1 MTRQKIMG
9 LHYDSWTREE
19 TLKAICDS
27 IKCGAKHVYRSD
39 INAASFLMSEKN
51 PQIKKYVNDAPIIN
65 LDGMGVVFGC
75 KILGKSA
82 VERIAGADLFV
93 DLLKVS
99 AANGFS
105 VFFLGATQAVVSAT
119 VEQAVA
125 SCPKLDVAGFHNG
138 YFSGSEEEI
147 VKLINQCQPDI
158 LFIGIKS
165 PEKEA
170 FICRWRLCLDVKFIM
185 GVGGTFDVFSGNI
198 RRAPVWM
205 QALGMEW
212 FFRFMQEPQ
221 RMWRRYLT
229 TNSYFIAMLGI
240 AKLRQ
245 MIDRLLK

>member
-99 AANGFS
+99 NDPFAQKFDFS
-105 VFFLGATQAVVSAT
+105 SVL
-119 VEQAVA
+119 
-125 SCPKLDVAGFHNG
+125 H
-138 YFSGSEEEI
+138 EEEG
-147 VKLINQCQPDI
+147 VNTHQQKFNHPFDDNAFEHDVL
-158 LFIGIKS
+158 
-165 PEKEA
+165 KEA
-170 FICRWRLCLDVKFIM
+170 RSAIK
-185 GVGGTFDVFSGNI
+185 NPEHPI
-198 RRAPVWM
+198 RITRDIKKYV
-205 QALGMEW
+205 
-212 FFRFMQEPQ
+212 
-221 RMWRRYLT
+221 
-229 TNSYFIAMLGI
+229 I
-240 AKLRQ
+240 
-245 MIDRLLK
+245 